1 MRDASFVGV
10 LTGLPPA
17 PQPTLCQFSGRRTA
31 SQYPYEARIS
41 HGKLPGDSQ
50 GTCEQC
56 EHIGIKPAPEH
67 TTPHAAEL
75 GGEKETGGSERIM
88 ATLGIDIGCIS
99 VKMALVGS
107 REDRELFASRRHEST
122 LFATEETEG
131 MVAPDGDPPPI
142 LITRYQRIK
151 GTPADTTNQ
160 LLEDIAAEVPEYC
173 VTGIRVT
180 QFSGTSAA
188 MSSRS

>member
-1 MRDASFVGV
+1 MRAASFVAIF
-10 LTGLPPA
+10 TRRPPSTK
-17 PQPTLCQFSGRRTA
+17 PTLCQFSGRRTA

-41 HGKLPGDSQ
+41 HGKLPGDPQ

-56 EHIGIKPAPEH
+56 EHIGIKPAPEN

-75 GGEKETGGSERIM
+75 GGEKETGGSERTM

-107 REDRELFASRRHEST
+107 REDRELFASLRHEST

-131 MVAPDGDPPPI
+131 MVAPDGDTPPI

-151 GTPADTTNQ
+151 APPQIPPIN
-160 LLEDIAAEVPEYC
+160 
-173 VTGIRVT
+173 
-180 QFSGTSAA
+180 SW
-188 MSSRS
+188 

>member
-1 MRDASFVGV
+1 MRDASFVGI
-10 LTGLPPA
+10 LTGRPP
-17 PQPTLCQFSGRRTA
+17 PTKLAQCWLRGRRKA

-75 GGEKETGGSERIM
+75 GGEKETGGSERTM

-107 REDRELFASRRHEST
+107 REDRELFASLRHEST
-122 LFATEETEG
+122 LFATEKPEG
-131 MVAPDGDPPPI
+131 MVAPDEDTPPI
-142 LITRYQRIK
+142 LIT
-151 GTPADTTNQ
+151 
-160 LLEDIAAEVPEYC
+160 
-173 VTGIRVT
+173 
-180 QFSGTSAA
+180 
-188 MSSRS
+188 